1 MPSNA
6 SSSSP
11 SNPMLAFAAFLFL
24 FAEEG
29 GQSVEQALKRFIDVF
44 ATIEAEAADPI
55 NPASAIYEGAVP
67 GMLKRLDPFSVFF
80 DPGQFEQLKE
90 LEKSTR
96 KGFGSVVSI
105 LPGRVIVLQTLP
117 GTPSAKSGMS
127 PGDEIVAING
137 IPLARLDTEQLVQLL
152 SQSRNQQVRL
162 DVRRPGNA
170 RLLPLILT
178 PEEVDTPSVE
188 RAHHIRPNIA
198 YVRVGS
204 FDVPTG
210 KAIKE
215 AIEQLGGAGLKGLV
229 LDLRNNPGGVVTSA
243 LETVALF
250 LKPGQTI
257 VSIRGRSVGSE
268 EVKTPPGLTPYEFPV
283 AVLMNAKSASAAEI
297 VAGALQ
303 DHKRAAIIGEQSFGK
318 GLVQSVLTLSQGTA
332 VALTTAFYFTPQGRS
347 IQRSLPGQLA
357 KTTTGGG
364 TGGITPDQIVFPE
377 GMTRLRAVLDATGS
391 FTTFATE
398 YTQRVKGIDASFEVT
413 PALMDE
419 FQAAMS
425 ARNIRPGLAEWS
437 TEREWIR
444 NRLKQEIL
452 NQAVGVAKGD
462 EVELERDPVAQAALR
477 AIGLQ

>member
-1 MPSNA
+1 MVV
-6 SSSSP
+6 
-11 SNPMLAFAAFLFL
+11 FAAFLLL
-24 FAEEG
+24 FAEES
-29 GQSVEQALKRFIDVF
+29 GQNIEQALKRFIDVF
-44 ATIEAEAADPI
+44 AAVEEEAADPV
-55 NPASAIYEGAVP
+55 NTASAIYEGAVP

-80 DPGQFEQLKE
+80 DPGQFEQLRE

-105 LPGRVIVLQTLP
+105 LPGRVIVLQTMP

-170 RLLPLILT
+170 RLLPLVLT

-188 RAHHIRPNIA
+188 RAYHLRPGVG
-198 YVRVGS
+198 YLRVGT

-215 AIEQLGGAGLKGLV
+215 AIEQLGGAKLKGLV
-229 LDLRNNPGGVVTSA
+229 LDLRNNPGGVVAAA
-243 LETVALF
+243 LETASLF
-250 LKPGQTI
+250 LQPGQTI
-257 VSIRGRSVGSE
+257 VSVRGRSIGSD
-268 EVKTPPGLTPYEFPV
+268 EVKVPDGLTPYTFPV
-283 AVLMNAKSASAAEI
+283 SILVNAKTASASEI

-303 DHKRAAIIGEQSFGK
+303 DHKRAAVIGEQSYGK
-318 GLVQSVLTLSQGTA
+318 GLVQSVLPLSQGTA
-332 VALTTAFYFTPQGRS
+332 MALTTAFYFTPEGRS

-364 TGGITPDQIVFPE
+364 TGGIAPDEAVAPE
-377 GMTRLRAVLDATGS
+377 PMTRFRAVLDATGA

-398 YTQRVKGIDASFEVT
+398 YTQRVRTISKDFDVS
-413 PALMDE
+413 PALLDD
-419 FQAAMS
+419 FQTFLS
-425 ARNIRPGLAEWS
+425 VRNIRPGLAEWS
-437 TEREWIR
+437 RERDWIHS
-444 NRLKQEIL
+444 RLKQEIL
-452 NQAVGVAKGD
+452 NQGIGVAAGD
-462 EVELERDPVAQAALR
+462 EIELQRDPVALAGLKAL
-477 AIGLQ
+477 GVE

>member
-1 MPSNA
+1 MFG
-6 SSSSP
+6 
-11 SNPMLAFAAFLFL
+11 FAAFLLL
-24 FAEEG
+24 FAQEG
-29 GQSVEQALKRFIDVF
+29 GQGVEQALKQFINVF
-44 ATIEAEAADPI
+44 ATVESEAADPI
-55 NPASAIYEGAVP
+55 NTASAIYEGAVP

-80 DPGQFEQLKE
+80 DPGQFEQLRE

-105 LPGRVIVLQTLP
+105 LPGRVIVLQTMP

-127 PGDEIVAING
+127 PGDEIVAINN
-137 IPLARLDTEQLVQLL
+137 IPLARLDTDQLVQLL

-162 DVRRPGNA
+162 EVRRSGNA

-188 RAHHIRPNIA
+188 RAFPIRPGIG
-198 YVRVGS
+198 YLRVGS

-215 AIEQLGGAGLKGLV
+215 AIEQLGGSNLKGLV
-229 LDLRNNPGGVVTSA
+229 LDLRNNPGGVVGSA

-257 VSIRGRSVGSE
+257 VSVRGRSVGSD
-268 EVKTPPGLTPYEFPV
+268 EVKVPEGTTLYTFPV
-283 AVLMNAKSASAAEI
+283 AILVNGKTASASEI

-303 DHKRAAIIGEQSFGK
+303 DHKRATIIGEQSYGK
-318 GLVQSVLTLSQGTA
+318 GLVQSVMPLSQGTA

-347 IQRSLPGQLA
+347 IQRTLPGQLA

-364 TGGITPDQIVFPE
+364 TGGIAPDKTVYPE
-377 GMTRLRAVLDATGS
+377 PMTRLRAVLDGS
-391 FTTFATE
+391 GAFTTFATE
-398 YTQRVKGIDASFEVT
+398 YTQRVKGIDANFEVT

-419 FQAAMS
+419 LQAFLS

-437 TEREWIR
+437 RERDWILH
-444 NRLKQEIL
+444 RLKQEIL
-452 NQAVGVAKGD
+452 NQGVGVAKGD
-462 EVELERDPVAQAALR
+462 EIELQRDPVALA
-477 AIGLQ
+477 GLEAVTEMG